1 MKISIQ
7 RKETFYSKDEA
18 LDCQAQHEG
27 AEMESCGGHGLM
39 QDGLLTYDIPENR
52 PVWTVTWT
60 EAADAINFDST
71 DLGGMRQLMDEYGG
85 SNASFYGTNEN
96 IEQVSISIA
105 KDRIDVVTFQD
116 NGWTRRNVYW
126 RDGTREELFEG
137 KWK

>member
-7 RKETFYSKDEA
+7 KQETFYSKDEA
-18 LDCQAQHEG
+18 LGCQAQHAG
-27 AEMESCGGHGLM
+27 AEITFREGHGLM
-39 QDGLLTYDIPENR
+39 LNGEWTYDIPENR
-52 PVWTVTWT
+52 PAWTVTWT
-60 EAADAINFDST
+60 EAADAIDFDST
-71 DLGGMRQLMDEYGG
+71 DLDGMRRLMDEYGG
-85 SNASFYGTNEN
+85 SNASFDGTNEN

-126 RDGTREELFEG
+126 RDGTREELYEG

>member
-7 RKETFYSKDEA
+7 RKEIFYSKDEA

-27 AEMESCGGHGLM
+27 AEMDFRVGHGTMLN
-39 QDGLLTYDIPENR
+39 GKWTYEIPENR
-52 PVWTVTWT
+52 PAWIVTWT
-60 EAADAINFDST
+60 EAADAVEFDSS
-71 DLGGMRQLMDEYGG
+71 DLDGMRRLMDEYGG
-85 SNASFYGTNEN
+85 SSASFDGTNEDT
-96 IEQVSISIA
+96 EQVSISIA

>member
-7 RKETFYSKDEA
+7 KQETFYSKDEA
-18 LDCQAQHEG
+18 LGCQAQHAG
-27 AEMESCGGHGLM
+27 AEITFREGHGLM
-39 QDGLLTYDIPENR
+39 LNGEWTYDIPENR
-52 PVWTVTWT
+52 PAWIVTWT
-60 EAADAINFDST
+60 EAADAVEFDSS
-71 DLGGMRQLMDEYGG
+71 DLDGMRRLMDEYGG
-85 SNASFYGTNEN
+85 SSASFDGTNEN

-126 RDGTREELFEG
+126 RDGTREELYEG

>member
-7 RKETFYSKDEA
+7 KQETFYSKDEA
-18 LDCQAQHEG
+18 LGCQAQHAG
-27 AEMESCGGHGLM
+27 AEITFREGHGLM
-39 QDGLLTYDIPENR
+39 LNGEWTYDIPENR
-52 PVWTVTWT
+52 PAWIVTWT
-60 EAADAINFDST
+60 EAADAVEFDST
-71 DLGGMRQLMDEYGG
+71 DLDGMRRLMDEYGG
-85 SNASFYGTNEN
+85 SRASFDGRNEN

-126 RDGTREELFEG
+126 RDGTREELYEG

>member
-7 RKETFYSKDEA
+7 KQETFYSKDEA
-18 LDCQAQHEG
+18 LGCQAQHAG
-27 AEMESCGGHGLM
+27 AEITFREGHGLM
-39 QDGLLTYDIPENR
+39 LNGEWTYDIPENR
-52 PVWTVTWT
+52 PAWIVTWT
-60 EAADAINFDST
+60 EAADAVEFDSS
-71 DLGGMRQLMDEYGG
+71 DLDGMRRLMDEYGG
-85 SNASFYGTNEN
+85 SSASFDGTNEDT
-96 IEQVSISIA
+96 EQVSISIA